1 MTIDT
6 EALRTLCCG
15 DQPGAR
21 YANAG
26 RLRTLSARE
35 LRTVEET
42 AEAVG
47 QAVAVCLLESAASSD
62 ASLAAVL
69 AELYPVGNGTAR
81 G

>member
-1 MTIDT
+1 MMIDSQ
-6 EALRTLCCG
+6 ALQCYAAEISRERLTRT
-15 DQPGAR
+15 R
-21 YANAG
+21 G
-26 RLRTLSARE
+26 RLRSLSPQE

-47 QAVAVCLLESAASSD
+47 QAVAGCLLDTAASD

-69 AELYPVGNGTAR
+69 ADLYPVGNGTAR

>member
-1 MTIDT
+1 MTIDSQAFLSYAAEISRERLT
-6 EALRTLCCG
+6 RT
-15 DQPGAR
+15 R
-21 YANAG
+21 G
-26 RLRTLSARE
+26 RLRSLSPQE
-35 LRTVEET
+35 LRTVQET

-47 QAVAVCLLESAASSD
+47 QAVAGCLLDTAASD

>member
-1 MTIDT
+1 MTINA
-6 EALRTLCCG
+6 EALRT
-15 DQPGAR
+15 DAAEISR
-21 YANAG
+21 ERVTRTRR

-47 QAVAVCLLESAASSD
+47 QAVAVCLLESAASD

>member
-1 MTIDT
+1 MTIDAD
-6 EALRTLCCG
+6 ALRIHALEVSHE
-15 DQPGAR
+15 R
-21 YANAG
+21 LG
-26 RLRTLSARE
+26 RTRGRFRALSPRE
-35 LRTVEET
+35 LRTIEET

-47 QAVAVCLLESAASSD
+47 QAVAGCLLDTAASD

>member
-1 MTIDT
+1 MTIDA
-6 EALRTLCCG
+6 EALRI
-15 DQPGAR
+15 
-21 YANAG
+21 YAAEISRAPHPHRG
-26 RLRTLSARE
+26 RLRSLSPQE

-47 QAVAVCLLESAASSD
+47 QAVAGCLLDTAASD

>member
-1 MTIDT
+1 MTIDAD
-6 EALRTLCCG
+6 ALKIHALEVSRDRL
-15 DQPGAR
+15 AR
-21 YANAG
+21 RRG
-26 RLRTLSARE
+26 RLRALSPRE
-35 LRTVEET
+35 LRTIEET

-47 QAVAVCLLESAASSD
+47 QAVAGCLLDTAASD

>member
-1 MTIDT
+1 MTIDAQ
-6 EALRTLCCG
+6 ALRVHAAEISRERLT
-15 DQPGAR
+15 R
-21 YANAG
+21 TRG
-26 RLRTLSARE
+26 RLRTLSPGE
-35 LRTVEET
+35 LSTVEET

-47 QAVAVCLLESAASSD
+47 QAVAGCLLDTAASN

>member
-1 MTIDT
+1 MTINA
-6 EALRTLCCG
+6 EALRT
-15 DQPGAR
+15 DAAEISR
-21 YANAG
+21 ERVMRTRR

-47 QAVAVCLLESAASSD
+47 QAVAVCLLESAASD

-69 AELYPVGNGTAR
+69 ADLYPVGNVTAQ

>member
-1 MTIDT
+1 MTIDSQ
-6 EALRTLCCG
+6 ALQGYAAEISRERLTRT
-15 DQPGAR
+15 R
-21 YANAG
+21 G
-26 RLRTLSARE
+26 RLRFLSPQE
-35 LRTVEET
+35 LRAVEET

-47 QAVAVCLLESAASSD
+47 QAVAGCLLDTAASD

>member
-6 EALRTLCCG
+6 EALRT
-15 DQPGAR
+15 
-21 YANAG
+21 YAAEISRERVTRTRG

-47 QAVAVCLLESAASSD
+47 QAVAVCLLESAASD